1 MIAVL
6 LLFLALLLQ
15 HLVNSLQFLQFLLIE
30 VHRVAAALKAVL
42 VQNRLVLTVRM
53 FRVGVIARVEAHLL
67 EEGGRP
73 ATSLLIL
80 LILIVNINHVLDA
93 RNDLL
98 VLHCGVLGAGV
109 VDHEFVARR
118 LLLRRLRLLSFAVTF
133 HFA

>member
-1 MIAVL
+1 MITVL
-6 LLFLALLLQ
+6 LLFLALFLQ
-15 HLVNSLQFLQFLLIE
+15 HLVNPLQFLQFLLIE
-30 VHRVAAALKAVL
+30 VHGVAAALKAVL
-42 VQNRLVLTVRM
+42 VQNGLVLTVRM
-53 FRVGVIARVEAHLL
+53 FRVGVVARVEAHLL

-98 VLHCGVLGAGV
+98 VLHRGVLRAWV
-109 VDHEFVARR
+109 VDYEFVARG